1 MSSFQLVKTMNRA
14 FDNLEGDPESPNWER
29 IEWWISSVPDRYDE
43 TIRAID
49 ATNLDQTRIG
59 LCAIKELVL
68 SAFHFMGADAD
79 SKMKE
84 HYSTLPWADPATVTA
99 GGDPLDVQWN
109 GLRRMLATVPAN
121 HAAAMASSRRR
132 EPSNLISA
140 LCANLTVVD
149 HAFRFIGID
158 GEEDMG
164 VVINSV
170 MTCFC
175 TDEAQLEATKAKYNA
190 LGVDFNVEGV
200 FPTVSLKS
208 PRDQKDKDDRDLP
221 QGKFLKSVGFQK
233 PVLRQYGPTAAIENV
248 ALRQAVVAAPPSIAN
263 AVSAVHGS
271 SCAQLDTEHVDA
283 LVATASKELS
293 EFRGAD
299 LRLHGMLPPY
309 KPQSAGPAG
318 VMEFWVERNGEA
330 LAAFYL
336 AFGGPDEQRRL
347 LFDSDF
353 ATAARAVAEAG
364 AGVVDPYA
372 ADGSVDNFD
381 ELWLFACRF
390 AEAMAIARITISF
403 GGFGWRRTE
412 SELDT
417 SPPEDLPDT
426 ELDEKERLAVAALS
440 EAQVAQIDSVLLAD
454 CATSWRKVARIVGTA
469 LTKGGEELADVPVG
483 FFAQRVKA
491 LVESGKLESQGNL
504 DHMRSSEVRLAD

>member
-1 MSSFQLVKTMNRA
+1 MSSFQLVQTMNRA
-14 FDNLEGDPESPNWER
+14 FDNPEGDPENLNWEG
-29 IEWWISSVPDRYDE
+29 IERWISSVPDRYNN
-43 TIRAID
+43 TLRALN
-49 ATNLDQTRIG
+49 ASNLDQVRIG
-59 LCAIKELVL
+59 LCEIKELVL

-79 SKMKE
+79 SKMKQ
-84 HYSTLPWADPATVTA
+84 HYSSMPWVDPATVTA
-99 GGDPLDVQWN
+99 GGNPLDVQWT
-109 GLRRMLATVPAN
+109 GLRRMLETVPAN
-121 HAAAMASSRRR
+121 HAAAMASAGQR
-132 EPSNLISA
+132 EASKLIGA

-149 HAFRFIGID
+149 HAFRFIGAD

-170 MTCFC
+170 MTAFC
-175 TDEAQLEATKAKYNA
+175 KDEAQLDATKAKYEA

-200 FPTVSLKS
+200 FPTVSFKS
-208 PRDQKDKDDRDLP
+208 SKDQKDKNGRGMA
-221 QGKFLKSVGFQK
+221 QGELLKSAGFQK
-233 PVLRQYGPTAAIENV
+233 PELRQYGPAAAIEKRKPV
-248 ALRQAVVAAPPSIAN
+248 AGAAPAAIAY
-263 AVSAVHGS
+263 AVSSVHGS
-271 SCAQLDTEHVDA
+271 SCAQLDTGHVDA
-283 LVATASKELS
+283 LVATASKALS
-293 EFRGAD
+293 EFHGAD

-364 AGVVDPYA
+364 VVDPYA

-390 AEAMAIARITISF
+390 AEAMSIARITISF
-403 GGFGWRRTE
+403 GGFGWARPE
-412 SELDT
+412 SERDT
-417 SPPEDLPDT
+417 SPPDDQPDT

-440 EAQVAQIDSVLLAD
+440 EAQVAQIDSALLAD

-504 DHMRSSEVRLAD
+504 DHMRSSEVRLAN